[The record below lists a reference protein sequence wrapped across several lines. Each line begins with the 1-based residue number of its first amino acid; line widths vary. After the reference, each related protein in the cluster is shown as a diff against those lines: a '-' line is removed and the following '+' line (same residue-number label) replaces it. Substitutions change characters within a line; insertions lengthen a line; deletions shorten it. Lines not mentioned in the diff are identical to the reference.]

1 VAKRTYD
8 ASNTYGIG
16 DERSG
21 LSTAIIILAAG
32 ASTRMGRPKLL
43 LPYGSRTFMRHAAE
57 TAAASICRPIL
68 IVLGAY
74 TNRLKREI
82 DDLPVRS
89 VINERW
95 ADGMGSSI
103 QVGIETLNTYDRADS
118 IEALVLMLC
127 DQPYVTAAVIN
138 DLVMAYHLNG
148 KGIIASEYD
157 GTLGVPALFGR
168 EYFAELATL
177 RGAVGA
183 KHIIAAHASDV
194 VPVPFPREMI
204 DIDTPEDYRKLQSAM
219 LSHSL

>member
-1 VAKRTYD
+1 VAKRTDD
-8 ASNTYGIG
+8 AGNAHGIE
-16 DERSG
+16 DERRGS
-21 LSTAIIILAAG
+21 STAIIILAAG
-32 ASTRMGRPKLL
+32 ASTRMGRPKVLL
-43 LPYGSRTFMRHAAE
+43 TYGSRTFLRHAAE

-68 IVLGAY
+68 VVLGAY
-74 TNRLKREI
+74 TNQLQSEI

-103 QVGIETLNTYDRADS
+103 QVGIGTLNIYDRADS

-138 DLVMAYHLNG
+138 DLVTAYHLNG

-157 GTLGVPALFGR
+157 CTLGVPALFGR
-168 EYFAELATL
+168 EYFAELATM
-177 RGAVGA
+177 RGAAGA

-194 VPVPFPREMI
+194 VPVPFPEGMT
-204 DIDTPEDYRKLQSAM
+204 DIDTPEDYRQLQNAM
-219 LSHSL
+219 QPQTL

>member
-1 VAKRTYD
+1 VAKRTDD
-8 ASNTYGIG
+8 AGNAHSLG
-16 DERSG
+16 DGWSRT
-21 LSTAIIILAAG
+21 STALIILAAG

-43 LPYGSRTFMRHAAE
+43 LPYGSRTFVRHAAE
-57 TAAASICRPIL
+57 IAAASVCRPIL

-74 TNRLKREI
+74 VSQLQSEI
-82 DDLPVRS
+82 NNLPVRS

-103 QVGIETLNTYDRADS
+103 QAGVGILQTCDRAES